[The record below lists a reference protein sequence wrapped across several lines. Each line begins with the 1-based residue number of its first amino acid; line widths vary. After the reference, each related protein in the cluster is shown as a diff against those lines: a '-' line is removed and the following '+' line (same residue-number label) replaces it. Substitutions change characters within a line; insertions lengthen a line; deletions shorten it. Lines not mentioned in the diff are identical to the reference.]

1 MRHLPLACT
10 FAVHSLTRIQNTI
23 LMKRVLLLLLFF
35 TAFSGYAPPQA
46 QVTITAD
53 FPRFA
58 SFTDSVFRT
67 PPGSEIPRPTF
78 GENQFWDYS
87 NLVDILADT
96 VLVEYRDASG
106 DSNFPNA
113 RNSREFDLIFQGFLI
128 DSDQYEA
135 VDEQG
140 WYGMGRV
147 VRDTSY
153 SITPITGGPNDTLRF
168 VGGTLPFEGRLD
180 FIKFPLNYGDEWTE
194 TTIEPVDFSLSV
206 AAFGLNQVPGRRELS
221 NTEERRVVGSGQL
234 VIPTASGSPSAPIDV
249 LLFAVVSTTIDS
261 VFLGGAPAPAP
272 LMAAFGLVQGGMTRD
287 SFYIFYNPD
296 YGGKILDFGEGP
308 GRAFYHPAVAETI
321 SSLYQPNLAVTKAF
335 PNPILAGQ
343 SLRIELE
350 NPMRGGLLRLV
361 DMQGRVLAQQAF
373 DALGEQSP
381 QLRLPLNI
389 PPGMYIYQLFD
400 HTQQL
405 YGAGKVQLATH

>member
-10 FAVHSLTRIQNTI
+10 FAVHYLTRIQNTI
-23 LMKRVLLLLLFF
+23 LMKRVLLLLLLF

-58 SFTDSVFRT
+58 NFTDSVFRT
-67 PPGSEIPRPTF
+67 SPESEIPRPTF

-87 NLVDILADT
+87 YLVDMLVDT
-96 VLVEYRDASG
+96 LLVEYRDASA
-106 DSNFPNA
+106 DSNYPNA
-113 RNSREFDLIFQGFLI
+113 LNVRNADFLFQSFLVK
-128 DSDQYEA
+128 SELYEGI
-135 VDEQG
+135 DEQG
-140 WYGMGRV
+140 WYELGIV
-147 VRDTSY
+147 VEDTSY
-153 SITPITGGPNDTLRF
+153 SITPITGGLNDTLRF
-168 VGGTLPFEGRLD
+168 VGGALPYEGRQD

-194 TTIEPVDFSLSV
+194 TTIVPTDFRLSV
-206 AAFGLNQVPGRRELS
+206 AGFGLNQVPGRRELS
-221 NTEERRVVGSGQL
+221 STQERRVVGSGQL
-234 VIPTASGSPSAPIDV
+234 VIPTASGSPSAPIDA

-261 VFLGGAPAPAP
+261 VFLGGAPAPPP
-272 LMAAFGLVQGGMTRD
+272 LMAAFGLQQGGMTRD
-287 SFYIFYNPD
+287 SFYVFYTPD
-296 YGGKILDFGEGP
+296 FGGKILDLGEGP
-308 GRAFYHPAVAETI
+308 GRAFYHPIAAQTI

-350 NPMRGGLLRLV
+350 NPMSGGLLRLV
-361 DMQGRVLAQQAF
+361 DMQGRVLLQQAF
-373 DALGEQSP
+373 DALGGQSP
-381 QLRLPLNI
+381 ELRLPIHI
-389 PPGMYIYQLFD
+389 PPGVYIYQLFD